1 MKNRKGRNNNSSKL
15 RQMLDSLNDD
25 SPKIDKYKEMA
36 YDIGDREFGTGHMSD
51 HDRNKTEEILKMLRN
66 KSENIEQPKSKVEQ
80 QSGIGRYEDLK
91 YELEELEMEL
101 SHTTDFLDGALAQP
115 GDSPELLAYISEM
128 TQVQAELIK
137 EVKNTRLKLGL
148 DKA

>member
-25 SPKIDKYKEMA
+25 GPKIDKYKEMA
-36 YDIGDREFGTGHMSD
+36 YDIGDREFGTGHMRD

-101 SHTTDFLDGALAQP
+101 SHTSDFIDGALAQP

>member
-1 MKNRKGRNNNSSKL
+1 MKNRKNNKLNKL

-25 SPKIDKYKEMA
+25 SSKIDKYKEVA
-36 YDIGDREFGTGHMSD
+36 YNIGAREFGTGHMSD
-51 HDRNKTEEILKMLRN
+51 HDKNKTEEILNMLRSKPDN
-66 KSENIEQPKSKVEQ
+66 VKQPKSKVEP
-80 QSGIGRYEDLK
+80 QSGISRYEDLK

-101 SHTTDFLDGALAQP
+101 SHTSDFLDGALAQP
-115 GDSPELLAYISEM
+115 GESPELLSYISEM

-148 DKA
+148 DRA